1 MRCEEVVKNLKI
13 LYVEDED
20 EIRELMQDV
29 LGEDFALFETAKD
42 GQEGL
47 AKFIEGNFD
56 CVITDIQMPGM
67 DGLEVAEK
75 IKKIKNI
82 PVILLTAYSEKER
95 LFKAIDVGV
104 SKYLV
109 KPFTPE
115 KLLDVLCEIFEQKDQ
130 ILLGKDLLY
139 CKSKG
144 EIKRGE
150 EINKLTKK
158 EKILL
163 DLLLESSDRIVS
175 NKEIEEAVWPQGDF
189 SQDALR
195 TLVKRLRK
203 KTDKN
208 LIENYSGLGYKI
220 KLGNP

>member
-203 KTDKN
+203 KTDKD
-208 LIENYSGLGYKI
+208 LIENFSGLGYKI
-220 KLGNP
+220 KLGNS

>member
-47 AKFIEGNFD
+47 AKFIEGSFD

-67 DGLEVAEK
+67 DGLELAQRV
-75 IKKIKNI
+75 KKIKNV

-139 CKSKG
+139 RKSKG

-163 DLLLESSDRIVS
+163 DLLLESPERIVS
-175 NKEIEEAVWPQGDF
+175 NEEIEEAVWPQGDF

-203 KTDKN
+203 KTDKD

-220 KLGNP
+220 RLGNS

>member
-1 MRCEEVVKNLKI
+1 MKCEDVVKGLKI

-20 EIRELMQDV
+20 EIRELMYDV
-29 LGEDFALFETAKD
+29 LAEDFSLFETARD

-47 AKFIEGNFD
+47 AKFIAGDYD

-67 DGLEVAEK
+67 DGLELAQRV
-75 IKKIKNI
+75 KKIKNI

-115 KLLDVLCEIFEQKDQ
+115 KLLDVLCEIFKQEDL
-130 ILLGKDLLY
+130 IYLGRDIFY
-139 CKSKG
+139 HKSKG

-150 EINKLTKK
+150 EMSKLTKK

-163 DLLLESSDRIVS
+163 DLLLQSPDKIVS
-175 NKEIEEAVWPQGDF
+175 VEKIEQAIWPEGDF
-189 SQDALR
+189 SQNALR

-203 KTDKN
+203 KTDKA
-208 LIENYSGLGYKI
+208 LIENFSGLGYKI
-220 KLGNP
+220 ILNNS

>member
-1 MRCEEVVKNLKI
+1 MKCEEVVKSLKI

-29 LGEDFALFETAKD
+29 LAEDFTLFETAKD

-47 AKFIEGNFD
+47 AKFIDGHFD

-67 DGLEVAEK
+67 DGLELAAK
-75 IKKIKNI
+75 IKKIKNV

-104 SKYLV
+104 SKYLI

-115 KLLDVLCEIFEQKDQ
+115 KLLDVLCEIFKQE
-130 ILLGKDLLY
+130 DLIHFGQDLFY
-139 CKSKG
+139 HKSKG

-150 EINKLTKK
+150 EMSKLTKK

-163 DLLLESSDRIVS
+163 DLLLESPDRIVS
-175 NKEIEEAVWPQGDF
+175 LEEIQQAVWPGGDF
-189 SQDALR
+189 SQNALR

-203 KTDKN
+203 KTDKD

-220 KLGNP
+220 NLAKS